1 MRVQVR
7 FFTSLA
13 FILFI
18 LSYQTYSQ
26 IHIPAGNVNRKWVK
40 QNSPYY
46 LDGEIKIPHGKKL
59 IIEPEVKIIFKSKV
73 DNAI

>member
-7 FFTSLA
+7 FFTFLL
-13 FILFI
+13 IQLLF
-18 LSYQTYSQ
+18 LSNQTSSQ
-26 IHIPAGNVNRKWVK
+26 TNIPTGNVNGKWVK

-46 LDGEIKIPHGKKL
+46 IDGELKIPRSKKL
-59 IIEPEVKIIFKSKV
+59 IVEPGVKIIFKSKV